1 MGTNEFVPASL
12 ALLGFIEA
20 VLDHVDDFR
29 EFLREVLAELRIVVF
44 LNVSEFLLPAFH
56 VNLRDFRE
64 SFLIVVSEA
73 FSIDGAV
80 LRHVTDR
87 SFLSI
92 VNTVAAVEDPC
103 EHAAVVAVTR
113 PHEATR
119 ELFVVGILA
128 EPVHVEDPRK
138 LVYKD
143 QYGRGDT
150 LDITTK
156 FE

>member
-1 MGTNEFVPASL
+1 MSM
-12 ALLGFIEA
+12 I
-20 VLDHVDDFR
+20 
-29 EFLREVLAELRIVVF
+29 
-44 LNVSEFLLPAFH
+44 SE
-56 VNLRDFRE
+56 
-64 SFLIVVSEA
+64 SS

-87 SFLSI
+87 SFLGVI
-92 VNTVAAVEDPC
+92 DTVAAVEDPC

-113 PHEATR
+113 PHEATL

-128 EPVHVEDPRK
+128 EPVHVEDLWK